1 MALDPVILNQGS
13 GGDSIGT
20 DNISGIN
27 YEVVKQSF
35 GAIGTLVL
43 VSDAEP
49 LPVKNYSGGSAV
61 TSVADNAASV
71 TLLAAN
77 VARRGASVYNDSG
90 AVLYLKCGAAASLT
104 SFTVLLVPNAYFEVP
119 FGYIGVIDGIWASAA
134 GGAARITEFI

>member
-1 MALDPVILNQGS
+1 MALDQVVLNPGV

-20 DNISGIN
+20 DKIGLID

-35 GAIGTLVL
+35 GAAGTLVL

-49 LPVKNYSGGSAV
+49 LPVKNYSGSSAL

-77 VARRGASVYNDSG
+77 VNRRGASIYNDSG

-104 SFTVLLVPNAYFEVP
+104 SFTVRLVPNAYFEMP
-119 FGYIGVIDGIWASAA
+119 FGYIGVIDGIWASSV
-134 GGAARITEFI
+134 GGSARITEFI